1 MSWREVKTQADID
14 EFMEKNGDLHD
25 SVIVSVN
32 YVSGCHDTDGS
43 YMIVSSPDNALLL
56 TVDSGWFGRIEMLF
70 SGVVYHAV
78 QGHAENYSAEIHECV
93 LEFRTDLMGNTRDD
107 RLIVWTD
114 GTRLKSLEKFGIDLK
129 AANDSFVIAKSLRW
143 RYAKEAD
150 DMDIEDEVYKHFI

>member
-1 MSWREVKTQADID
+1 MSWREINTQSDID
-14 EFMEKNGDLHD
+14 DFMEKNGSLHD

-32 YVSGCHDTDGS
+32 YVSGCHNTDGDM
-43 YMIVSSPDNALLL
+43 MIVSAPDNALLL
-56 TVDSGWFGRIEMLF
+56 TVDSGWLGRIEMLF

-78 QGHAENYSAEIHECV
+78 QGYCERSSSEIHECV
-93 LEFRTDLMGNTRDD
+93 LEFRTDLMVKTRDD